1 MEDISLLGGGVFGDL
16 DDIFG
21 ILYGDYTI
29 WDDYL
34 VFELIYFVFLLVHL
48 VCWATYL
55 IFGYTPVCI
64 LDAVFCF
71 FDDFLVFWMVHF
83 WGPTVR
89 GPICLEPPAPQSLP
103 PSQAPSPFPSR
114 PLTDS
119 CNAKNT
125 GSGLQVIRN
134 GILLF
139 CKVAKDE
146 KILHNLANSRLVIEA
161 ARPDL
166 SQ

>member
-71 FDDFLVFWMVHF
+71 LMIFWFFGWYISGARLATFLGRTVGPRTTGPR
-83 WGPTVR
+83 GPTVR
-89 GPICLEPPAPQSLP
+89 DPMIW
-103 PSQAPSPFPSR
+103 
-114 PLTDS
+114 
-119 CNAKNT
+119 
-125 GSGLQVIRN
+125 
-134 GILLF
+134 
-139 CKVAKDE
+139 
-146 KILHNLANSRLVIEA
+146 
-161 ARPDL
+161 
-166 SQ
+166 

>member
-89 GPICLEPPAPQSLP
+89 GPICLEPFSVGFKTICHW
-103 PSQAPSPFPSR
+103 S
-114 PLTDS
+114 D
-119 CNAKNT
+119 N
-125 GSGLQVIRN
+125 I
-134 GILLF
+134 LF
-139 CKVAKDE
+139 C
-146 KILHNLANSRLVIEA
+146 R
-161 ARPDL
+161 
-166 SQ
+166 